1 MGQITWGSFTPK
13 RNNRGRKLMLDKDE
27 QARICFLENA
37 PYSLFIHNFEKV
49 TTDPQG
55 NPVIKQD
62 QWPDGSPREVV
73 VTEFAGKFR
82 CLGDEDEV
90 QRTGADPENCP
101 ACRAH
106 IQNPNAVKAPTKRI
120 LGRVLKYGTK
130 EGSFAPSK
138 PFSATLL
145 VWDLTEKR
153 FDSVNEIFLEHG
165 PLSKKDLLLGP
176 CENKQMQKYTI
187 AVGSGDAA
195 YLASKDTQQYVHEL
209 LQEEKIEDLPSIAG
223 KLPSAYEM
231 EAKVSEVVRAYNHAF
246 GISASAEGAESLLGE
261 DNVTKVADKPKAKKA
276 VKEEEDDEQSA
287 ASSTAPDEEEVEDS
301 LPPANS
307 SNDDDDDDDD
317 TEPDEDGDQMT
328 ASLDDLLASF
338 Q

>member
-37 PYSLFIHNFEKV
+37 PFSVFIHNFEKV

-55 NPVIKQD
+55 KPMIKQD
-62 QWPDGSPREVV
+62 QWPDGTPREVV

-82 CLGDEDEV
+82 CLGDEEEV

-120 LGRVLKYGTK
+120 LGRVLKYSTK
-130 EGSFAPSK
+130 EGSFAPAK

-165 PLSKKDLLLGP
+165 PLAKKDLLLGP

-195 YLASKDTQQYVHEL
+195 YLASKESQQYVREL
-209 LQEEKIEDLPSIAG
+209 LQEENIEDLPAIAG
-223 KLPSAYEM
+223 KLPSVFEM
-231 EAKVSEVVRAYNHAF
+231 DAKVSEVVRAYNHAF
-246 GISASAEGAESLLGE
+246 GISASAEGAESILGE
-261 DNVTKVADKPKAKKA
+261 DNVTKVAEQPKAKKA
-276 VKEEEDDEQSA
+276 VPAEEEDEQTTV
-287 ASSTAPDEEEVEDS
+287 ASSTPAEDES
-301 LPPANS
+301 PSSATS
-307 SNDDDDDDDD
+307 SNEDDDDDN
-317 TEPDEDGDQMT
+317 EPDEDGDQMT

-338 Q
+338 N